1 MLWFDHAI
9 WFILNNLERFF
20 DSTYPILA
28 TKYGTFIM
36 WLNGAAKLAVCHQ
49 ITFLAFCRMMEDATV
64 EYSTT
69 PDIRLLAKYYKAPS
83 ARQVERFIK
92 PAQQV
97 TQVEPQR
104 SRQWRWIH
112 TRIATCQ
119 I

>member
-69 PDIRLLAKYYKAPS
+69 PDIRLLAKFYKAPS

-92 PAQQV
+92 PAQFSIE
-97 TQVEPQR
+97 TLP
-104 SRQWRWIH
+104 SPGP
-112 TRIATCQ
+112 TTNK
-119 I
+119 